1 MVLQTCH
8 AEQRVL
14 KQETLDALN
23 SHRSS
28 QQVTTVLKVS
38 FGCLTGRLRSRY
50 RRLVYESPG
59 DKSYASDLGLFPSFR
74 IFLHE
79 LSRKAFFTQRRG
91 SEKGDISASVRP
103 LPRPA
108 KAARSTWKEGANA
121 RMFDEIIKM
130 LKQYPHAEYELGED
144 LVRVLPV
151 TPEGFD
157 VIIEQIWENHFTVSF
172 DGWHEDFFSQEK
184 ALACFFMGL
193 SNRCRLQ
200 TLENCA
206 SRFHSTLHTPDGT
219 QWREGSS
226 TRRFIHQFWKASV
239 TTYLQND
246 LLRDSGVD
254 QLVEADES
262 LTHRS

>member
-8 AEQRVL
+8 AERRTL
-14 KQETLDALN
+14 KQATLDPLN
-23 SHRSS
+23 SPRSS

-38 FGCLTGRLRSRY
+38 FAYLTGRVGSKH
-50 RRLVYESPG
+50 RRFAYESPG
-59 DKSYASDLGLFPSFR
+59 DKSYVSDFDPFPSFR
-74 IFLHE
+74 IFVHE
-79 LSRKAFFTQRRG
+79 LSRKAFFTQSRG
-91 SEKGDISASVRP
+91 SEKGDISASVRT

-108 KAARSTWKEGANA
+108 KVARSTWKEGANA

-130 LKQYPHAEYELGED
+130 LKEYPRAEYKLGED

-151 TPEGFD
+151 TPEGFE

-172 DGWHEDFFSQEK
+172 DGWHEDFFSHEK
-184 ALACFFMGL
+184 ALACFFLGL
-193 SNRCRLQ
+193 SNRCRLKTQ
-200 TLENCA
+200 EKGGT
-206 SRFHSTLHTPDGT
+206 RFQWTIEYLDGT

-262 LTHRS
+262 LAHR

>member
-8 AEQRVL
+8 AEQRAL
-14 KQETLDALN
+14 KQATLDALN

-38 FGCLTGRLRSRY
+38 FGCLTGRLRSRH
-50 RRLVYESPG
+50 RRFAYESPG
-59 DKSYASDLGLFPSFR
+59 DKSYVSDFDPFPSFR

-79 LSRKAFFTQRRG
+79 LSRKAFFTQSRG
-91 SEKGDISASVRP
+91 SEKGDISASVRT

-121 RMFDEIIKM
+121 RMFDKIIKT
-130 LKQYPHAEYELGED
+130 LKEYPGAEYKLGED

-151 TPEGFD
+151 TPEGFE

-172 DGWHEDFFSQEK
+172 DGWHEDFFSLEK

-193 SNRCRLQ
+193 SNRCRLKTQ
-200 TLENCA
+200 EKGGSRFQWTLEY
-206 SRFHSTLHTPDGT
+206 LDGT

-226 TRRFIHQFWKASV
+226 TRRFIHKFWRASV

-246 LLRDSGVD
+246 LLRDSGQR
-254 QLVEADES
+254 QLVEADVS
-262 LTHRS
+262 LSHR